1 MFYCYRCT
9 IHVYDMGKRKF
20 RLAVRKNYER
30 KKYQKQSS
38 LVSVPPETIDIQPV
52 SELIVHIP
60 RSVYASATAP
70 NLHTLYLRVTSI
82 LPKEWTAAYVESSST
97 LTLTK
102 AYSSAGTLLVVS
114 VTPDYLWS
122 IRIGMNQL
130 QERYLLKSCP
140 TNLSSIGA
148 VMELVACVDD
158 SQFCIGN
165 PDEKFDRIRERH
177 KGNFK
182 DRSGKS

>member
-1 MFYCYRCT
+1 M
-9 IHVYDMGKRKF
+9 ISKG
-20 RLAVRKNYER
+20 
-30 KKYQKQSS
+30 
-38 LVSVPPETIDIQPV
+38 
-52 SELIVHIP
+52 
-60 RSVYASATAP
+60 
-70 NLHTLYLRVTSI
+70 
-82 LPKEWTAAYVESSST
+82 
-97 LTLTK
+97 LTK

-114 VTPDYLWS
+114 VTPDYSWS

-130 QERYLLKSCP
+130 QEHYLLKSCP
-140 TNLSSIGA
+140 TKYLSSIGA

-182 DRSGKS
+182 GKS